1 MTPDIDVNEPT
12 PRGQVREMEMR
23 ERESEREKVVTVP
36 RSNASLRQKR
46 EAAAFVAFKEKE
58 QKSN

>member
-1 MTPDIDVNEPT
+1 
-12 PRGQVREMEMR
+12 MR
-23 ERESEREKVVTVP
+23 EREREREREKERERERDSEREKVVTVP